1 MKVVTE
7 LMAGPAI
14 SYTSLRSVKE
24 RNSINMALNTAMNMH
39 EISNDYN
46 C

>member
-14 SYTSLRSVKE
+14 SFTSLRSDEK
-24 RNSINMALNTAMNMH
+24 RNSIHMAVNTAMNMH